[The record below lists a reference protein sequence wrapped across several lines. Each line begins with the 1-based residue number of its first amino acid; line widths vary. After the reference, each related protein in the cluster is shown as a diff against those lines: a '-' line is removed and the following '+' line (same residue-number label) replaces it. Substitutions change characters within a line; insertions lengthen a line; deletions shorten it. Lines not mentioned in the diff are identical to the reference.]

1 MTVFLTLVGII
12 LAVWILWLAD
22 KWGLGE
28 GGELL
33 FKVCIGVGAM
43 WVAYALNL
51 GVLGVLILLAAAAL
65 YLKYRKYRAKE
76 RAREELRRKMEGDA
90 ERGETSRRRRKASDT
105 KRYRPAIGARAKFGP
120 QRPPGQYSHG

>member
-1 MTVFLTLVGII
+1 MWL
-12 LAVWILWLAD
+12 LWLAD

-51 GVLGVLILLAAAAL
+51 GVLGALIFLAATAV
-65 YLKYRKYRAKE
+65 YLKYRKYRARE
-76 RAREELRRKMEGDA
+76 RAKEKLQHKLAA
-90 ERGETSRRRRKASDT
+90 ES
-105 KRYRPAIGARAKFGP
+105 
-120 QRPPGQYSHG
+120 